1 MSVMQSPSTQGGTTT
16 PPDKRTARLTER
28 HVEVLRRI
36 GQGATTEQI
45 ARSLGM
51 TMPGVAERVKRFRF
65 NLGAINRIHAFAL
78 AWNADAS
85 IRTTPSGGTPALTDR
100 QNLLLRIRAAG
111 GTRQDIERLL
121 GISTDAAKALE
132 AFVLRTTSALN
143 PAMAVRVALEH
154 GLISGTDTLQ
164 ALADEMPPPAAE
176 GPASDRDTV
185 AGPQPP
191 RTGIPGDAPT
201 GHLANQL
208 RTANGLVVHLDALAD
223 VPPMMPL
230 AEILKGAEAV
240 HRPAHVVTRMVHQA
254 LARGIPCALVI
265 PPTSADPA
273 KAAETVG
280 LGSAWSAAR
289 HQSPADG
296 TAAYAQVALDLGLQ
310 PETCAVVCTAEQSGF
325 ALRAGPQKLLITNA
339 GSALTRTDNRQLTWR
354 ERQVAEQ
361 CARGLTDEQIGESL
375 KISQFIVSNDLAA
388 MRRKFGVHDRVQVVA
403 HAIRSD
409 LVDVIALRGTL
420 PAELPVLDDAERAV
434 LRLLTTRV
442 LDAAGARDIGLTFR
456 EARNAHLR
464 AVKKLSPHG
473 RAHAITVALLS
484 GVLDEPGLARP

>member
-1 MSVMQSPSTQGGTTT
+1 MNAKKDPPTPGGTTR
-16 PPDKRTARLTER
+16 PPRKRPVRLTER
-28 HVEVLRRI
+28 HVDVLRLI
-36 GQGATTEQI
+36 GQGETTEQI

-78 AWNADAS
+78 AWNTGES
-85 IRTTPSGGTPALTDR
+85 IRTTPSGEAPALTDR

-132 AFVLRTTSALN
+132 TLVLRTTSAVN
-143 PAMAVRVALEH
+143 PAMAVRIALEH

-164 ALADEMPPPAAE
+164 NLAEAVPSPAAE
-176 GPASDRDTV
+176 DPAHDQGTV
-185 AGPQPP
+185 ASPRPP

-223 VPPMMPL
+223 IPPMVPL
-230 AEILKGAEAV
+230 AEILKGTAAV
-240 HRPAHVVTRMVHQA
+240 HRPAHVVTRIVHQA

-289 HQSPADG
+289 HQTPTDG
-296 TAAYAQVALDLGLQ
+296 TTAYAQAALDLGLQ
-310 PETCAVVCTAEQSGF
+310 PETCTVICTAEQSGP
-325 ALRAGPQKLLITNA
+325 ALCAGPQKLLITNA
-339 GSALTRTDNRQLTWR
+339 DSALTRTDDPQLTWR

-361 CARGLTDEQIGESL
+361 CALGLTDEQIGERL

-403 HAIRSD
+403 RAIRSE
-409 LVDVIALRGTL
+409 LVDIIALKGTL
-420 PAELPVLDDAERAV
+420 PTRACCLTDRETGQVGTRTPVR
-434 LRLLTTRV
+434 
-442 LDAAGARDIGLTFR
+442 
-456 EARNAHLR
+456 
-464 AVKKLSPHG
+464 
-473 RAHAITVALLS
+473 
-484 GVLDEPGLARP
+484 RP